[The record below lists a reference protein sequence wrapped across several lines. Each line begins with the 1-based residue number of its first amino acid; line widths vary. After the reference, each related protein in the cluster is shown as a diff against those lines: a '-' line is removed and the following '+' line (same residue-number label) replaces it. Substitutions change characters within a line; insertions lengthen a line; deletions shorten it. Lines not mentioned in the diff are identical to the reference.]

1 MSNIRLKTITIETS
15 NDLTIKNGNTVFLNT
30 TENSILTNGG
40 VRIANT
46 QDATA
51 LTTGALS
58 ISGGLSIL
66 KNTLMD
72 GNLNLT
78 NTNAQFNI
86 INKLNITNSLFEFS
100 PNGVD
105 NLITMTDNKMSI
117 LSTNPSSNLSS
128 GALIISGGLTI
139 LTTDNSAITT
149 NGGALTIM
157 GGSYFNGK
165 LRCQDQVSL
174 TATVNTVGNITIN
187 NTNTGINVASPNF
200 ALDVN
205 GIVNTNGRFITR
217 VSAGGFNPNFTAYPL
232 IDGEESSIAFYNN
245 TTGSVASQGNVWIM
259 GHNVWGS
266 GNRTFGIGTPHA
278 GSILTMNTSG
288 QTQFNNN
295 VNIVRSN
302 TTPSLVISGGI
313 TSGNGANIVLKGGG
327 LVGSSVNIDLST
339 YDHTTNAP
347 TSRIQAVDE
356 NFSSNLILMTKIPGS
371 ATNALQ
377 SRMYIRNDGN
387 IGINTT
393 TPTHLL
399 HVNGDTLLTG
409 LTTSSI
415 QTTNINTTNA
425 TINSLINTSS
435 TISNTRITGQ
445 ISIFKNT
452 SGWNA
457 GLVFRSPTIGDETFM
472 FFSNSPTNSL
482 SSGSWLIGKPG
493 ADDRFEISYA
503 GFAQPLLC
511 ARTTGNFGIST
522 NNPLHKLHINGGLFL
537 DNNTSG
543 ILLDAA
549 NRPLITRG
557 WDAFTSGI
565 YNGAGR
571 WGLFME
577 GARINIGLPN
587 GILSNFGVST
597 YNADSS
603 IADTPFFVNGSSG
616 NVGIGTI
623 TPSYKLHVVGDSLM
637 TGLTTTTILTT
648 NATMT
653 NLFLTNSTQSSGL
666 ITNITNTNILN
677 TNLSS
682 SSINVSGR
690 VLSRVSAGGFNS
702 NFTAFPITD
711 TNECAIS
718 FFQNTAGSTASA
730 GSVWTIGHNVFG
742 SGNRTFT
749 IGTPILNSIL
759 TMNTSGQTQFNYNVN
774 IIRSNTTPSLVISG
788 GITAGN
794 GANIVLK
801 GGGLVG
807 SSVNIDLSTYDHTT
821 NAPTSRIQ
829 AVDENFSSNL
839 ILMTK
844 IPGSATNALQSRMY
858 IRNDG
863 NIGINTTTPT
873 HLLHING
880 TVLATGQTVISNTTN
895 SISTTTGSLIVSGGV
910 GINNNLYVGNDVNIL
925 GSLTVNGNTSFVNTT
940 NIEIKDNLILLNS
953 APLGTSDSGMFI
965 QRFQS
970 SNDSNLGDVVNDT
983 TFSSQT
989 LPSQSALTNTE
1000 IRLDPSSSSVDNFYN
1015 GWWIKVVSGFSS
1027 NQVRQIISYNGTS
1040 KIATINSNW
1049 TTQNPSQTDIINLYN
1064 KPFAGIIYNELSD
1077 TFEFISSNIRP
1088 TSSSLNITDYLP
1100 VKLSKLNIN
1109 DTSFNSV
1116 ISNGGFVSL
1125 NTQNSLNLTSGGCLT
1140 LYGGSSISKDLL
1152 LGGSLIFPN
1161 KNNVVLN
1168 PNSDDRLSTQQFTAA
1183 NNQTLQPITNLS
1195 FTSDTW
1201 GFDVYLSARVQS
1213 SVNQFC
1219 NYHIRG
1225 VNKVSSWTISY
1236 TSTGDNMGLVF
1247 DISTS
1252 GNLLYS
1258 SPNYSSFSSLIFK
1271 FKAITN

>member
-30 TENSILTNGG
+30 TENSIITNGG

-46 QDATA
+46 QDATT
-51 LTTGALS
+51 LTNGALS
-58 ISGGLSIL
+58 ISGGLSVL
-66 KNTLMD
+66 KNILLD
-72 GNLNLT
+72 GSLNLT

-86 INKLNITNSLFEFS
+86 LNKLNITNSLFEFS
-100 PNGVD
+100 PNGVN
-105 NLITMTDNKMSI
+105 NLITMNDNTMNI

-128 GALIISGGLTI
+128 GALIMSGGLTI
-139 LTTDNSAITT
+139 LTTSNSATTT

-157 GGSYFNGK
+157 GGSFFNGK
-165 LRCQDQVSL
+165 IRCQDQVSL

-187 NTNTGINVASPNF
+187 NTNTGINVVSPNHS
-200 ALDVN
+200 LDVN
-205 GIVNTNGRFITR
+205 GIVNTNGRFISR
-217 VSAGGFNPNFTAYPL
+217 VSAGGFNPNFSGFPL
-232 IDGEESSIAFYNN
+232 VDGDESSIAFYNN
-245 TTGSVASQGNVWIM
+245 TAGSAASQGNVWIM

-266 GNRTFGIGTPHA
+266 GNRTFGIGSPFN
-278 GSILTMNTSG
+278 GSILTMHTSG
-288 QTQFNNN
+288 HTTFNNN
-295 VNIVRSN
+295 VNIIRTN

-327 LVGSSVNIDLST
+327 LIGSSVNIDLST

-377 SRMYIRNDGN
+377 SRMYIQNDGN

-393 TPTHLL
+393 APTHRL
-399 HVNGDTLLTG
+399 HINGDTLLTG
-409 LTTSSI
+409 LTSSSI
-415 QTTNINTTNA
+415 QTTNINITNS
-425 TINSLINTSS
+425 TINSLINTTS
-435 TISNTRITGQ
+435 TITNTRITGQ
-445 ISIFKNT
+445 LSIFKNT
-452 SGWNA
+452 NGWNA
-457 GLVFRSPTIGDETFM
+457 GLVLRSPTFGDENFM
-472 FFSNSPTNSL
+472 FFCNSPTNAL
-482 SSGSWLIGKPG
+482 SAGSWLIGKP
-493 ADDRFEISYA
+493 ASDDRFELSYA
-503 GFAQPLLC
+503 GFSQPLLC
-511 ARTTGNFGIST
+511 AKTTGNFGIST
-522 NNPLHKLHINGGLFL
+522 NNPQHKLHISGGVYI

-543 ILLDAA
+543 ILLNAA
-549 NRPLITRG
+549 DRPLITRG

-571 WGLFME
+571 WGIFME
-577 GARINIGLPN
+577 GARINVGIPN
-587 GILSNFGVST
+587 GILSNFGVSS

-603 IADTPFFVNGSSG
+603 IAATHFFVNGSSG

-623 TPSYKLHVVGDSLM
+623 IPTHKLQVVGDAIIS
-637 TGLTTTTILTT
+637 GLTTTTILTT
-648 NATMT
+648 NSTIT
-653 NLFLTNSTQSSGL
+653 NLLLTTSTQSSSL
-666 ITNITNTNILN
+666 ITNIINTNILN
-677 TNLSS
+677 TNFSS

-702 NFTAFPITD
+702 NFTAFPVLD

-730 GSVWTIGHNVFG
+730 GSVWTLGHNVFS

-759 TMNTSGQTQFNYNVN
+759 TMHTSGQTQFNYNVN
-774 IIRSNTTPSLVISG
+774 IVRANTTPSLLIQG
-788 GITAGN
+788 GITSGN
-794 GANIVLK
+794 GANIRLIG
-801 GGGLVG
+801 GGGLG
-807 SSVNIDLSTYDHTT
+807 SSVNIDLSTYDPAS

-829 AVDENFSSNL
+829 AVDEAFSSN
-839 ILMTK
+839 ILFMTK
-844 IPGSATNALQSRMY
+844 IPSSASNPLTTRMY

-863 NIGINTTTPT
+863 NIGINTTVPT

-880 TVLATGQTVISNTTN
+880 TVLATGQTIISNTTN
-895 SISTTTGSLIVSGGV
+895 SQSITTGSLIVSGGV

-983 TFSSQT
+983 TFSTQT
-989 LPSQSALTNTE
+989 LPSQTSLSNTE
-1000 IRLDPSSSSVDNFYN
+1000 IRLDPSSSALDNFYN

-1064 KPFAGIIYNELSD
+1064 KPFAGIVYNESSD
-1077 TFEFISSNIRP
+1077 FFEFISSNIRP

-1100 VKLSKLNIN
+1100 VKLSKLNIT

-1116 ISNGGFVSL
+1116 ISNGGFISL

-1140 LYGGSSISKDLL
+1140 LYGGSSIAKDIL

-1161 KNNVVLN
+1161 KNNVVLHCFYYAQLHL
-1168 PNSDDRLSTQQFTAA
+1168 PF
-1183 NNQTLQPITNLS
+1183 
-1195 FTSDTW
+1195 
-1201 GFDVYLSARVQS
+1201 
-1213 SVNQFC
+1213 FC
-1219 NYHIRG
+1219 H
-1225 VNKVSSWTISY
+1225 
-1236 TSTGDNMGLVF
+1236 
-1247 DISTS
+1247 
-1252 GNLLYS
+1252 
-1258 SPNYSSFSSLIFK
+1258 LIFFFLCFFYK
-1271 FKAITN
+1271 TFIDECIFKKLSSISMWCKKWTKVRAYF

>member
-232 IDGEESSIAFYNN
+232 IDGQESSIAFYNN
-245 TTGSVASQGNVWIM
+245 TAGSVASQGNVWIM

-399 HVNGDTLLTG
+399 H
-409 LTTSSI
+409 
-415 QTTNINTTNA
+415 
-425 TINSLINTSS
+425 
-435 TISNTRITGQ
+435 
-445 ISIFKNT
+445 
-452 SGWNA
+452 
-457 GLVFRSPTIGDETFM
+457 
-472 FFSNSPTNSL
+472 
-482 SSGSWLIGKPG
+482 
-493 ADDRFEISYA
+493 
-503 GFAQPLLC
+503 
-511 ARTTGNFGIST
+511 
-522 NNPLHKLHINGGLFL
+522 
-537 DNNTSG
+537 
-543 ILLDAA
+543 
-549 NRPLITRG
+549 
-557 WDAFTSGI
+557 
-565 YNGAGR
+565 
-571 WGLFME
+571 
-577 GARINIGLPN
+577 
-587 GILSNFGVST
+587 
-597 YNADSS
+597 
-603 IADTPFFVNGSSG
+603 
-616 NVGIGTI
+616 
-623 TPSYKLHVVGDSLM
+623 
-637 TGLTTTTILTT
+637 
-648 NATMT
+648 
-653 NLFLTNSTQSSGL
+653 
-666 ITNITNTNILN
+666 
-677 TNLSS
+677 
-682 SSINVSGR
+682 
-690 VLSRVSAGGFNS
+690 
-702 NFTAFPITD
+702 
-711 TNECAIS
+711 
-718 FFQNTAGSTASA
+718 
-730 GSVWTIGHNVFG
+730 
-742 SGNRTFT
+742 
-749 IGTPILNSIL
+749 
-759 TMNTSGQTQFNYNVN
+759 
-774 IIRSNTTPSLVISG
+774 
-788 GITAGN
+788 
-794 GANIVLK
+794 
-801 GGGLVG
+801 
-807 SSVNIDLSTYDHTT
+807 
-821 NAPTSRIQ
+821 
-829 AVDENFSSNL
+829 
-839 ILMTK
+839 
-844 IPGSATNALQSRMY
+844 
-858 IRNDG
+858 
-863 NIGINTTTPT
+863 
-873 HLLHING
+873 ING

-895 SISTTTGSLIVSGGV
+895 SVSATTGSLIVSGGV